1 MQIADNILH
10 VLLLV
15 MASTVLVFL
24 IKANRTLKF
33 ATLSRGILLL
43 YLLIALEIVHDVI
56 AFFVTKEGSAGDR
69 ITVKVLT
76 LALVATA
83 TYYATKVKRT
93 KSTEPMGAA
102 IICTVWLVIADA
114 LKVFFTIFG
123 KALFTS

>member
-15 MASTVLVFL
+15 TASTVLVFL
-24 IKANRTLKF
+24 IKANRTLKLT
-33 ATLSRGILLL
+33 TLSRGIFLL
-43 YLLIALEIVHDVI
+43 YLLIVLEIAHDVI
-56 AFFVTKEGSAGDR
+56 AFFVTKEGSPGDR

-83 TYYATKVKRT
+83 TYYATKVKKT

-102 IICTVWLVIADA
+102 IICTVWFVLADA